1 MSDPSQSIPAGSH
14 REEREVPV
22 IPGYQ
27 IEAVAGETTSTQS
40 WEALQISL
48 DRRVVL
54 LTLKVELVDDPS
66 KVAHFED
73 VARIVARL
81 HHRNIVSIIDIAKTA
96 TGLPYVVM
104 EKIEG
109 RRLSEVLHNDG
120 PPPPGLPAVLRL
132 PDGG

>member
-1 MSDPSQSIPAGSH
+1 MSDTSDSAAR

-54 LTLKVELVDDPS
+54 LTLKVELVGDPAKPHLS
-66 KVAHFED
+66 GSHPMSSHD
-73 VARIVARL
+73 SWPMARSPSSRSASTR
-81 HHRNIVSIIDIAKTA
+81 
-96 TGLPYVVM
+96 
-104 EKIEG
+104 
-109 RRLSEVLHNDG
+109 
-120 PPPPGLPAVLRL
+120 
-132 PDGG
+132 